1 MSNTE
6 FGVSIS
12 EELGEELDEL
22 TEECVDLQ
30 ASRSEVVEA
39 ILTAYFQS
47 DVDHEHESASSSSA
61 AEKEPL
67 TGLLPVVA
75 AATSTSIS
83 VTSEGMH
90 R

>member
-1 MSNTE
+1 MTNTE

-12 EELGEELDEL
+12 DELVVELDEL

-47 DVDHEHESASSSSA
+47 DVDHEARVRELIIRRR
-61 AEKEPL
+61 KGTL
-67 TGLLPVVA
+67 
-75 AATSTSIS
+75 
-83 VTSEGMH
+83 
-90 R
+90 

>member
-6 FGVSIS
+6 FGVSIA
-12 EELGEELDEL
+12 EGLVEELDEL

-47 DVDHEHESASSSSA
+47 DVDHEARVRELIIRRR
-61 AEKEPL
+61 KGTL
-67 TGLLPVVA
+67 
-75 AATSTSIS
+75 
-83 VTSEGMH
+83 
-90 R
+90 

>member
-6 FGVSIS
+6 FGVSIAD
-12 EELGEELDEL
+12 ELVEELDEL

-47 DVDHEHESASSSSA
+47 DIDHEARVRELVIRRR
-61 AEKEPL
+61 KGTL
-67 TGLLPVVA
+67 
-75 AATSTSIS
+75 
-83 VTSEGMH
+83 
-90 R
+90 

>member
-6 FGVSIS
+6 FGASIS

-39 ILTAYFQS
+39 ILTGYFQS
-47 DVDHEHESASSSSA
+47 DVDHEHESASSLSA
-61 AEKEPL
+61 AEKEP
-67 TGLLPVVA
+67 
-75 AATSTSIS
+75 SD
-83 VTSEGMH
+83 
-90 R
+90 

>member
-12 EELGEELDEL
+12 DELVEELDDL
-22 TEECVDLQ
+22 TERCVDLQ

-47 DVDHEHESASSSSA
+47 DIDDEARVRELIIRRR
-61 AEKEPL
+61 KGTL
-67 TGLLPVVA
+67 
-75 AATSTSIS
+75 
-83 VTSEGMH
+83 
-90 R
+90 

>member
-12 EELGEELDEL
+12 DELVEELDDL
-22 TEECVDLQ
+22 TEQCVDLQ

-47 DVDHEHESASSSSA
+47 DIDHEARGRELIIRRR
-61 AEKEPL
+61 KGTL
-67 TGLLPVVA
+67 
-75 AATSTSIS
+75 
-83 VTSEGMH
+83 
-90 R
+90 